1 MGEAEGPTID
11 DYAFVA
17 RAAVEVEAPD
27 LSHRP
32 PMPRD
37 RGLPIALVGAGG
49 ISGAHLDAYARYGPE
64 RRRNLLARALRALAG
79 EVMPISRTRASL
91 TISIPCCAIRM

>member
-1 MGEAEGPTID
+1 MSEAELGEAEGPTVD

-49 ISGAHLDAYARYGPE
+49 ISGAHLDAYARYGL
-64 RRRNLLARALRALAG
+64 NVVAICSRALFARSRAK
-79 EVMPISRTRASL
+79 
-91 TISIPCCAIRM
+91 